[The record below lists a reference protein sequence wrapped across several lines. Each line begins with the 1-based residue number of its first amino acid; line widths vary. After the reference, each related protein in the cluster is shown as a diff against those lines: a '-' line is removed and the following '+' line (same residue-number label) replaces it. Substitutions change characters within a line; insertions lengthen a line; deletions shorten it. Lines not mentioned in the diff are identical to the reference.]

1 MNKNY
6 DLNIE
11 LQLNRARG
19 ELEATRFTNK
29 VLIEKLSDV
38 FIEVEGLKNK
48 LADNKDKISQH
59 EAVIRCSFCDA
70 TDNAGNPWSGH
81 SELID
86 GNLIYRVM
94 GCKDHKY
101 LVEACKV

>member
-1 MNKNY
+1 MSKNY
-6 DLNIE
+6 DLEIE
-11 LQLNRARG
+11 LQLNIIIG
-19 ELEATRFTNK
+19 QLEASRYTNK
-29 VLIEKLSDV
+29 ILIDKLSDV

-48 LADNKDKISQH
+48 LADNKDKISQQ

-101 LVEACKV
+101 LVEACKL